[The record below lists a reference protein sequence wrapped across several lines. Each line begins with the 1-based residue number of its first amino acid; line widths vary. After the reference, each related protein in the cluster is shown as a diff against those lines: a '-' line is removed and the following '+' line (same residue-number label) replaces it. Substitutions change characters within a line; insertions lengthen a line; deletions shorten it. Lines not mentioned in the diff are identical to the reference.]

1 MVAIDP
7 TWINTCCAFEGW
19 SWKPHF
25 QHGGQRRRLESCHG
39 SQESHVAVDHCQVAN
54 YGKIMHLSG
63 TLFANSIW
71 GYARIV
77 LRPHCVFRCL
87 APMSGQPGPCSAVLR
102 DLKHQEPSKTVEQLA
117 APDPAAKFQHH
128 QLKYFTWDPKN
139 CRQHDQDMIQD
150 NCRKARGW
158 KVFRIQGHPRPLFQS
173 WLKQCHDFKTWAC
186 ASFAKNH
193 WTEIRDCDRT
203 DYQGFNQ
210 PKWGREIGAVIG
222 NQPCSYAFSTH
233 YMLCMPL

>member
-1 MVAIDP
+1 MLQLIIAKWQIMGKSCICQVLCLLTRFGVMPGLSWDP
-7 TWINTCCAFEGW
+7 T
-19 SWKPHF
+19 
-25 QHGGQRRRLESCHG
+25 
-39 SQESHVAVDHCQVAN
+39 
-54 YGKIMHLSG
+54 
-63 TLFANSIW
+63 
-71 GYARIV
+71 
-77 LRPHCVFRCL
+77 VF
-87 APMSGQPGPCSAVLR
+87 SVVWHQWVGQPGPCSAVLR